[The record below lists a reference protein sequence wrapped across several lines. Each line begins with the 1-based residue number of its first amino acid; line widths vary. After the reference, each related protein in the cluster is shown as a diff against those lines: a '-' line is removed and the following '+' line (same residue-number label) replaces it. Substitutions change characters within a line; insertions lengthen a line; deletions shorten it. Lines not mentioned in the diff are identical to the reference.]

1 MSDKPP
7 VFIVGSPRSGT
18 TLLRNILNRHP
29 SLAICGETRF
39 FADVFQ
45 RRLVFGDLAKTDNRR
60 RLVEEYLLTARIKR
74 LGMDLEGLR
83 EKLLREAT
91 SYRGLFTGIMH
102 YYAESQGKK
111 RFGEKTP
118 HHAFYAETLRQWYPG
133 AAIIHLVR
141 DPRDVVASL
150 QRIAW
155 APKSIVSNASM
166 WLLFNR
172 AARRMQDR
180 SGYLLARY
188 EALITQPEQELA
200 RICAHLGED
209 FAPSMLSADPAPGPY
224 SWPRHASA
232 PITKERLDR
241 WREQLTPEEVSLVE
255 WVAGNGMKAYG
266 YPRCADP
273 ASPMTIARGLI
284 GAASD
289 AVRRQAE
296 QLPHAWYYLTQPAKL
311 ATHEYWKYRGA
322 WDVVFPGLPRLHERK
337 Q

>member
-1 MSDKPP
+1 MPDKPP
-7 VFIVGSPRSGT
+7 LFIVGSPRSGT

-45 RRLVFGDLAKTDNRR
+45 RRWVFGNLAKTGKRR
-60 RLVEEYLLTARIKR
+60 RLVEEYLLTARIRR
-74 LGMDLEGLR
+74 LGVDVHGLR

-91 SYRGLFTGIMH
+91 SYRGMFTGIMQ
-102 YYAESQGKK
+102 YYADSQGKK

-118 HHAFYAETLRQWYPG
+118 HHAFVAETLCEWYPG

-155 APKSIVSNASM
+155 APKSIVSNALM

-172 AARRMQDR
+172 AARGMQDR
-180 SGYLLARY
+180 SGYMLAHY
-188 EALITQPEQELA
+188 ETLISQPEQELA

-209 FAPSMLSADPAPGPY
+209 FAPSMLSADPVAGPY
-224 SWPRHASA
+224 SWPRHAA
-232 PITKERLDR
+232 GPITSERLHR

-255 WVAGNGMKAYG
+255 WIAGDGMRVYG
-266 YPRCADP
+266 YQRTA
-273 ASPMTIARGLI
+273 ASTSIATVVRGLI
-284 GAASD
+284 LSASD
-289 AVRRQAE
+289 AARHQAE
-296 QLPHAWYYLTQPAKL
+296 QLPHTWYYLTQPAKL
-311 ATHEYWKYRGA
+311 ATHEYWKYRHA
-322 WDVVFPGLPRLHERK
+322 WDAVFPGLPPYRDRK
-337 Q
+337 P